1 MMPATKRIPGRAQT
15 EAATGAI
22 TKLDMVEAV
31 EEDEVAGKDVEAVV
45 VSRTTGPRTE
55 DP

>member
-1 MMPATKRIPGRAQT
+1 MIP
-15 EAATGAI
+15 ATGAI
-22 TKLDMVEAV
+22 TKLYMVEAV
-31 EEDEVAGKDVEAVV
+31 EEIEEDEGAGKDVEAVV